1 MDITEKD
8 VAYVADL
15 ASLELTADERSRMVK
30 DLGAIINY
38 ISRLNELDTS
48 GVAPL
53 AQVAMLNP
61 LPAAGAEGDEASTM
75 REDKAQPSLD
85 RDTVLQNAPQQA
97 NGFFKVPR
105 VISTGE

>member
-30 DLGAIINY
+30 DLGAIIHY

-48 GVAPL
+48 GVPPL
-53 AQVAMLNP
+53 AQIAMLNP
-61 LPAAGAEGDEASTM
+61 LPAAQPERGEASTL
-75 REDKAQPSLD
+75 REDQALPSLD
-85 RDTVLQNAPQQA
+85 RETVLQNAPQQA
-97 NGFFKVPR
+97 KGFFKVPR